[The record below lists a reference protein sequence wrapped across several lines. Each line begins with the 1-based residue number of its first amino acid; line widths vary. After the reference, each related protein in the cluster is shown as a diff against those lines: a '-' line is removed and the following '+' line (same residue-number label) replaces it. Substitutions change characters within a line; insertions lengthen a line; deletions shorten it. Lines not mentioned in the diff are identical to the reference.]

1 MIPVLFFS
9 IILYQRLTLS
19 SLSTAHPNLKSK
31 QVKVK
36 ADIGLLV
43 LGAISLL
50 TIYFN
55 VTLHRG
61 WFNSDFISPVIEIF
75 S

>member
-1 MIPVLFFS
+1 MIPIIFFS

-19 SLSTAHPNLKSK
+19 SLSTAHSNLKSK
-31 QVKVK
+31 RVKVK
-36 ADIGLLV
+36 ADFGLLV
-43 LGAISLL
+43 LGTVSLL

-61 WFNSDFISPVIEIF
+61 WFNSDFISPVIGIF